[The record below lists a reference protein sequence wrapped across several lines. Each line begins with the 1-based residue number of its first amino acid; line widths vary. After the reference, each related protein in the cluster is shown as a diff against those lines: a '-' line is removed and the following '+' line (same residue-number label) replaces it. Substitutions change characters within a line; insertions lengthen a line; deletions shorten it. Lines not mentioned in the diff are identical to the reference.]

1 MENCKLVVQTIKKSC
16 KLLNI
21 KMIRTKYLKWKEH
34 YFGFSKIRRKT
45 NKKRRPLNRALL
57 HLLNKLIALKKS
69 YVNQIKQNLQ

>member
-1 MENCKLVVQTIKKSC
+1 
-16 KLLNI
+16 
-21 KMIRTKYLKWKEH
+21 MIRTKYLKWKEH

-69 YVNQIKQNLQ
+69 YVNQIN